1 MARGEPATTTDG
13 RPRGG
18 SLPTLLAA
26 LCTQLERDRSASP
39 GAAPAGAPVSAD
51 PDSGRTDDAVA
62 PSERG
67 RDTSARRRA
76 LPAAADG
83 LPPLGAAYHETVARG
98 LMEMGLRLG
107 DLALAAIHDHA
118 RLLMAWNQ
126 AINLTAIRDPEAVA
140 RLHVLDSL
148 SALVTVPALSSL
160 RSTTERQAR
169 GPTLLD
175 LGSGGGYP
183 GIPLAVALPAGRT
196 ALVDAVIK
204 KARFLE
210 VAAAAVARCL
220 EPSFGRRPTFE
231 VLAERAEDLAH
242 DEAERERWD
251 LVTARA
257 VGSLTEVLELALP
270 LLRVGGQV
278 LVWKREGPDGALAAE
293 LRAAGGV
300 ARSAGGGRLSVHPA
314 LSPLPHS
321 HRIVSMTKVRSSPGR
336 FPRPPGLRRR
346 HSRA

>member
-1 MARGEPATTTDG
+1 MSAT
-13 RPRGG
+13 
-18 SLPTLLAA
+18 SS
-26 LCTQLERDRSASP
+26 RD
-39 GAAPAGAPVSAD
+39 
-51 PDSGRTDDAVA
+51 RTDDAVV
-62 PSERG
+62 PSDGGERASS
-67 RDTSARRRA
+67 DRRE
-76 LPAAADG
+76 LPTTADD

-98 LMEMGLRLG
+98 LMEMGLRVD
-107 DLALAAIHDHA
+107 DLALAAMHAHA

-126 AINLTAIRDPEAVA
+126 AINLTAIRDAETVA

-148 SALVTVPALSSL
+148 SALVTVPALAAL

-169 GPTLLD
+169 RPALLD

-196 ALVDAVIK
+196 ALVDSVAK

-210 VAAAAVARCL
+210 VTAAAVTRSL
-220 EPSFGRRPTFE
+220 EPSSRTRPAFE

-257 VGSLTEVLELALP
+257 VGSLAEVLELALP
-270 LLRVGGQV
+270 LLRVGGRV

-293 LRAAGGV
+293 LRAAGSI
-300 ARSAGGGRLSVHPA
+300 ARSAGGGRLTVHPA
-314 LSPLPHS
+314 VSPLPES

-336 FPRPPGLRRR
+336 FPRPPGVRRR
-346 HSRA
+346 HPQA